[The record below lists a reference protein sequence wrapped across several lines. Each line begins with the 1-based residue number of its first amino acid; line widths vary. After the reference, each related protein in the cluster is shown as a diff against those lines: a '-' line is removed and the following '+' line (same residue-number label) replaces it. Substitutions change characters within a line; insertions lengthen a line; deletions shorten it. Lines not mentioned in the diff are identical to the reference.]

1 MSGHSHWAG
10 IKHKKGVADAK
21 RGRLFSKLA
30 RNITIAA
37 RTGGGDPASNIKLR
51 YAIEKAK
58 AANMPKDSIERAI
71 KKGTGELPGQELEPR
86 IYEGY
91 GLGGV
96 AIMLES
102 LTDNRN
108 RTVAELRRIFE
119 AGGGKLGQPG
129 CVAYMFETKGLFSVR
144 CQDADEDE
152 LMLVAIEAGAE
163 NMRRIGDE
171 FEIICRP
178 EDFEHLKA
186 ALKENKILTQVAE
199 IAQSPK
205 VTVDLDEAQA
215 RKVVTLLEALEENED
230 VQNVYANFSLS
241 DEVYAEVTS
250 S

>member
-10 IKHKKGVADAK
+10 IKHKKGVVDAK
-21 RGRLFSKLA
+21 KGRLFSKLA
-30 RNITIAA
+30 RNIAVAA

-51 YAIEKAK
+51 YAIENSK

-71 KKGTGELPGQELEPR
+71 KKGTGELPGQELEAR

-91 GLGGV
+91 GPGGV

-119 AGGGKLGQPG
+119 AGGGKLGQRG
-129 CVAYMFETKGLFSVR
+129 SVAYMFETKGLFSVR

-152 LMLVAIEAGAE
+152 LMLVVIEAGAE

-171 FEIICRP
+171 FEIICRA
-178 EDFEHLKA
+178 EDFEHLKE
-186 ALKENKILTQVAE
+186 ALKKNKILTQVAE